1 MSPDAPSYYS
11 NINTELLDIC
21 PAADTVI
28 EFGCGAGKFL
38 EAYKT
43 IHSSS
48 TTVGFELFES
58 AAKQAVS
65 RCDDVIVGNAE
76 TDSVFEHDYKAEAFD
91 LIIYGDVLE
100 HFIDP
105 WAALKKHLEYLKP
118 GGCICACIPNVAHW
132 SMIFELVNGA
142 FEYKDAG
149 LLDRTHLR
157 LFTKKTIADMFTDAG
172 LEIEVL
178 KPRKFQT
185 ANTESA
191 INTLA
196 KMFDKPASE
205 ISPNRIED
213 WSTFQYLVR
222 ARKLT

>member
-1 MSPDAPSYYS
+1 
-11 NINTELLDIC
+11 
-21 PAADTVI
+21 
-28 EFGCGAGKFL
+28 
-38 EAYKT
+38 
-43 IHSSS
+43 
-48 TTVGFELFES
+48 
-58 AAKQAVS
+58 
-65 RCDDVIVGNAE
+65 
-76 TDSVFEHDYKAEAFD
+76 
-91 LIIYGDVLE
+91 
-100 HFIDP
+100 
-105 WAALKKHLEYLKP
+105 
-118 GGCICACIPNVAHW
+118 
-132 SMIFELVNGA
+132 MIFELVNGA

-157 LFTKKTIADMFTDAG
+157 FFTKKTIADMFTDAG